1 MKVARDRE
9 HGEVVHRIVYR
20 DALSRSAV
28 LPVTP
33 SFSTSASF
41 AGLTNF
47 FFETPWGQVIE
58 VLTFNGPDTSVRLW
72 GSGPSFADR

>member
-1 MKVARDRE
+1 
-9 HGEVVHRIVYR
+9 
-20 DALSRSAV
+20 
-28 LPVTP
+28 VTP